1 MAAQSKNDGLEQVL
15 TRVSEHAVRVLK
27 LAAAAE
33 DKSMTEFL
41 RPAVERYAEELAAE
55 PEIEEMLKQARRY
68 QARMLGVDLL
78 PEKAGAKTRTAKA
91 SGVPPGTTRM
101 KR

>member
-1 MAAQSKNDGLEQVL
+1 MAPQSKNDGLEQVA
-15 TRVSEHAVRVLK
+15 TRVSEKSARVLK

-55 PEIEEMLKQARRY
+55 PEIAEMLKQARKFT
-68 QARMLGVDLL
+68 ARKQGVELL
-78 PEKAGAKTRTAKA
+78 PEGRQAKTRRSSRRSPTN
-91 SGVPPGTTRM
+91 G
-101 KR
+101 